1 MTINSPPPHR
11 QELFNTDLKL
21 LWGQVGL
28 GVRKRKGGNELG
40 YRKRQGDEQRKI

>member
-1 MTINSPPPHR
+1 MTINSPPPHH

-21 LWGQVGL
+21 LWEQVGL